1 MATQDL
7 SSKLTPAVAFNLATV
22 NTDTTTN
29 GVSVDTQGYE
39 SIMLVYGVGALTDG
53 DYTPLVQESSDN
65 SNWSNVADAD
75 LIGAEADKALSVDNT
90 VSKIGYKGNERYV
103 RASVVSAN
111 TTTGADVFAVAVQG
125 DAHVAEGA

>member
-7 SSKLTPAVAFNLATV
+7 SSKLAPAVAFNLATI
-22 NTDTTTN
+22 NSDTTTN

-39 SIMLVYGVGALTDG
+39 SVMFVYGVGALTDG

-65 SNWSNVADAD
+65 STWSNVADAD
-75 LIGAEADKALSVDNT
+75 LIGSEASKALDTDNT

-111 TTTGADVFAVAVQG
+111 TTTGADVFAVALQG
-125 DAHVAEGA
+125 DAHVNPGS

>member
-22 NTDTTTN
+22 SSNVTTN
-29 GVSVDTQGYE
+29 GVSVDSQGYE
-39 SIMLVYGVGALTDG
+39 SMMLVYGVGAYNDG

-65 SNWSNVADAD
+65 STWSNVPDAD
-75 LIGAEADKALSVDNT
+75 LIGTESDKALSADNT
-90 VSKIGYKGNERYV
+90 VSKIGYKGNKRYV